1 MKKNI
6 SNIHVTIFYNP
17 TQKGVVGT
25 G

>member
-1 MKKNI
+1 MKKYI